1 MVAKMLYVQHESW
14 RLDAIHYKHRNL
26 TTAGSFSLNQS
37 FTAFCFARVRKP
49 SISSSFTSYSLS
61 NQSLWFVPVVRA
73 TECNQLTIVSAD
85 VAISCS
91 RANNIVNGLILDTAV
106 LNLGFHH
113 GAKHIHTSPVEH
125 GTKIYESSAGQGSI
139 FTNRGSIIENLT
151 SKKAH
156 LSTLNDHL
164 WTENWLFVRRTY
176 VFSTCLS
183 GRTELM

>member
-1 MVAKMLYVQHESW
+1 
-14 RLDAIHYKHRNL
+14 
-26 TTAGSFSLNQS
+26 
-37 FTAFCFARVRKP
+37 
-49 SISSSFTSYSLS
+49 
-61 NQSLWFVPVVRA
+61 VVRA

-164 WTENWLFVRRTY
+164 RTENWLFVRRTY

-183 GRTELM
+183 GRTELMVCDDVARGMAPTKDKLKGSS